1 MSKLEEQDGLQM
13 SFLDHLDELRSR
25 LIYSVVAIAIAFAIC
40 FYFSGRIY
48 NFLAGPVKE
57 QLQKASRKQKG
68 AIGQINFNQLN
79 EGEVVDYC
87 FPQETVINGARIAIG
102 STVPVKKVTKDN
114 EPRLV
119 LARPLIIGG
128 QPIAPDTSINDIL
141 KKGESRI
148 VYDDVTDKLT
158 VSNLTSPFMI
168 YMQVA
173 LYAAIAFAIP
183 FLLYQVW
190 AFISPGLYKHEKGY
204 VVPVLV
210 MSTVFFT
217 LGATFAYKI
226 AFPTACDFLLGWA
239 AEGGFITLLNAEEY
253 LNLIIMIML
262 GLGLVFQIP
271 TIAYILGR
279 IGLLTPRIM
288 LRYWRQAM
296 VVIAIVSAVLT
307 PTTDYVN
314 MLVFAAPM
322 VALYFLSVGIVWIFG
337 KSRRSDSEKL
347 TTLDL
352 LSVGIVWILGKLWR
366 GDNERAPALVRTEF
380 R

>member
-40 FYFSGRIY
+40 FYFSDRIY

-183 FLLYQVW
+183 FLLYQDW

-210 MSTVFFT
+210 MSTIFFT

-307 PTTDYVN
+307 PTTDYAN

-337 KSRRSDSEKL
+337 KSRRSANEQAPA
-347 TTLDL
+347 LDL
-352 LSVGIVWILGKLWR
+352 LSLGIVWIFGKSRR
-366 GDNERAPALVRTEF
+366 GASGGK
-380 R
+380 

>member
-25 LIYSVVAIAIAFAIC
+25 LIYSVAAIAIAFAIC

-48 NFLAGPVKE
+48 NFLAGPVKG
-57 QLQKASRKQKG
+57 QLQKASRQQKS
-68 AIGQINFNQLN
+68 ANGQINFNQLN
-79 EGEVVDYC
+79 EGEIVDYI

-102 STVPVKKVTKDN
+102 ATVPVKKITKDN

-119 LARPLIIGG
+119 LARPLIVGG

-141 KKGESRI
+141 KQGESRI
-148 VYDDVTDKLT
+148 VYDDVTDKLM
-158 VSNLTSPFMI
+158 VSSLTSPFMI

-183 FLLYQVW
+183 FLLYQIW
-190 AFISPGLYKHEKGY
+190 AFIS
-204 VVPVLV
+204 
-210 MSTVFFT
+210 TVFFA

-239 AEGGFITLLNAEEY
+239 AEGGFSTLLNAEEY

-322 VALYFLSVGIVWIFG
+322 VTLYFLSVGIVWIFG
-337 KSRRSDSEKL
+337 KSRRSNEV
-347 TTLDL
+347 TALDF
-352 LSVGIVWILGKLWR
+352 LSVGIVWIFGKSR
-366 GDNERAPALVRTEF
+366 RRDNEEVTALVRTEF

>member
-25 LIYSVVAIAIAFAIC
+25 LIYSVAAIAIAFAIC

-68 AIGQINFNQLN
+68 AIGQTNFNFNQLN

-87 FPQETVINGARIAIG
+87 FPQETIINGARIAIG
-102 STVPVKKVTKDN
+102 VTVPVKKITKDH

-119 LARPLIIGG
+119 LARPLIVGG
-128 QPIAPDTSINDIL
+128 RPIAPDTSINDIL
-141 KKGESRI
+141 KQGESRI
-148 VYDDVTDKLT
+148 VYDDVTDKLM
-158 VSNLTSPFMI
+158 VSSLTSPFMI

-190 AFISPGLYKHEKGY
+190 AFISPGLYKHERGY

-210 MSTVFFT
+210 MSTVFFA

-226 AFPTACDFLLGWA
+226 AFPTA
-239 AEGGFITLLNAEEY
+239 
-253 LNLIIMIML
+253 
-262 GLGLVFQIP
+262 
-271 TIAYILGR
+271 
-279 IGLLTPRIM
+279 
-288 LRYWRQAM
+288 
-296 VVIAIVSAVLT
+296 
-307 PTTDYVN
+307 
-314 MLVFAAPM
+314 
-322 VALYFLSVGIVWIFG
+322 
-337 KSRRSDSEKL
+337 
-347 TTLDL
+347 
-352 LSVGIVWILGKLWR
+352 
-366 GDNERAPALVRTEF
+366 
-380 R
+380 

>member
-25 LIYSVVAIAIAFAIC
+25 LIYSVAAIAIAFAIC
-40 FYFSGRIY
+40 FYFSDRIY
-48 NFLAGPVKE
+48 NFLAGPVKV

-68 AIGQINFNQLN
+68 ASGQINFNQLN
-79 EGEVVDYC
+79 EGEVVDYS

-102 STVPVKKVTKDN
+102 STVPVKKITKDN

-119 LARPLIIGG
+119 LARPLIVGG

-141 KKGESRI
+141 KQGESRI
-148 VYDDVTDKLT
+148 IYDDVTDRLI
-158 VSNLTSPFMI
+158 VSSLTSPFMI
-168 YMQVA
+168 YIQVA

-210 MSTVFFT
+210 MSTVFFA

-239 AEGGFITLLNAEEY
+239 AEGGFSTLLNAEEY

-288 LRYWRQAM
+288 LRYWRQAI

-322 VALYFLSVGIVWIFG
+322 VALYFLSIGIVWIFG
-337 KSRRSDSEKL
+337 KSRRSNEV
-347 TTLDL
+347 TALDF
-352 LSVGIVWILGKLWR
+352 LSVGIVWILGKSLR
-366 GDNERAPALVRTEF
+366 SDNKEVTALVRTEF

>member
-13 SFLDHLDELRSR
+13 AFLDHLDELRSR
-25 LIYSVVAIAIAFAIC
+25 LIYSVAAIAIAFAIC

-48 NFLAGPVKE
+48 NFLAAPVKE
-57 QLQKASRKQKG
+57 QLQKASRKQNG
-68 AIGQINFNQLN
+68 ASGQINFNQLN
-79 EGEVVDYC
+79 EGEVVDYS
-87 FPQETVINGARIAIG
+87 FPQEIVINGARIANG
-102 STVPVKKVTKDN
+102 STVPVKKITKDN

-119 LARPLIIGG
+119 LARPLIVGG
-128 QPIAPDTSINDIL
+128 QRIAPDTSINDIL
-141 KKGESRI
+141 KQGESRI
-148 VYDDVTDKLT
+148 IYDDITDKLT
-158 VSNLTSPFMI
+158 VSSLTSPFMI

-173 LYAAIAFAIP
+173 LYAAIAFVIP

-204 VVPVLV
+204 IVPVLV
-210 MSTVFFT
+210 MSTVFFA

-239 AEGGFITLLNAEEY
+239 TEGDLNTLLNAEEY

-288 LRYWRQAM
+288 LRYWRQAV
-296 VVIAIVSAVLT
+296 VVIAIVSGVLT
-307 PTTDYVN
+307 PTTDYAN

-337 KSRRSDSEKL
+337 KSRRSDNEKAPA
-347 TTLDL
+347 LDL
-352 LSVGIVWILGKLWR
+352 LMFGIVWIFGKSR
-366 GDNERAPALVRTEF
+366 RAASGGK
-380 R
+380 

>member
-1 MSKLEEQDGLQM
+1 MSKFEEQDGLQM

-25 LIYSVVAIAIAFAIC
+25 LIYSVAAIAIAFAIC
-40 FYFSGRIY
+40 FYFSDRIY

-68 AIGQINFNQLN
+68 ANIQIDFNKLN
-79 EGEVVDYC
+79 EGEVVDYS
-87 FPQETVINGARIAIG
+87 FPRETVINGARIAIG
-102 STVPVKKVTKDN
+102 AIVPVRKITKDN
-114 EPRLV
+114 QPMLA
-119 LARPLIIGG
+119 LARPLIVGG

-141 KKGESRI
+141 KQGESRI
-148 VYDDVTDKLT
+148 IYDDVTGKLT
-158 VSNLTSPFMI
+158 VSSLTSPFMI
-168 YMQVA
+168 NMQVA

-190 AFISPGLYKHEKGY
+190 AFISPGLYKHERGY

-210 MSTVFFT
+210 MSTVFFA
-217 LGATFAYKI
+217 LGATFAYRI
-226 AFPTACDFLLGWA
+226 AFPAACDFLLNWA
-239 AEGGFITLLNAEEY
+239 AESDFNTLLNAEEY

-296 VVIAIVSAVLT
+296 VGIAIVSALLT
-307 PTTDYVN
+307 PTTDYAS

-337 KSRRSDSEKL
+337 KSRRNNGA
-347 TTLDL
+347 TTLDFL
-352 LSVGIVWILGKLWR
+352 CIGVVWIFSKSR
-366 GDNERAPALVRTEF
+366 RSDNKELSALVRTEF

>member
-25 LIYSVVAIAIAFAIC
+25 LIYSVAAIAIAFAIC

-68 AIGQINFNQLN
+68 AIGQINFNQLS

-102 STVPVKKVTKDN
+102 VTVPVKKITKDN

-119 LARPLIIGG
+119 LARPLIVGG

-141 KKGESRI
+141 KQGESRI
-148 VYDDVTDKLT
+148 IYDDVTDKLM
-158 VSNLTSPFMI
+158 VSSLTSPFMI
-168 YMQVA
+168 YIQVA

-190 AFISPGLYKHEKGY
+190 AFISPGLYKREKGY
-204 VVPVLV
+204 VVPALV
-210 MSTVFFT
+210 MSTVFFA

-239 AEGGFITLLNAEEY
+239 AEGGFSTLLNAEEY
-253 LNLIIMIML
+253 LNLIIMIMF

-288 LRYWRQAM
+288 LKYWRQAM

-337 KSRRSDSEKL
+337 KPRRSNQAPL
-347 TTLDL
+347 LDF
-352 LSVGIVWILGKLWR
+352 LSIGIVWIFGKLR
-366 GDNERAPALVRTEF
+366 RSNEAPALVRTEF

>member
-1 MSKLEEQDGLQM
+1 MSKLEEQDSLQM

-25 LIYSVVAIAIAFAIC
+25 LIYSVAAIAIAFAIC

-57 QLQKASRKQKG
+57 QLQKASRKQKS
-68 AIGQINFNQLN
+68 ANGQINFNQLN
-79 EGEVVDYC
+79 EGEIVDYI

-102 STVPVKKVTKDN
+102 ATVPVKKITKDN

-119 LARPLIIGG
+119 LARPLIVGG

-141 KKGESRI
+141 KQGESRI
-148 VYDDVTDKLT
+148 VYDDVTDKLM
-158 VSNLTSPFMI
+158 VSSLTSPFMI

-183 FLLYQVW
+183 FLLYQIW

-204 VVPVLV
+204 VVPVLA
-210 MSTVFFT
+210 MSTVFFA

-239 AEGGFITLLNAEEY
+239 AEGGFSTLLNAEEY

-337 KSRRSDSEKL
+337 KSRRSNEV
-347 TTLDL
+347 TALDF
-352 LSVGIVWILGKLWR
+352 LSVGIVWIFGKSR
-366 GDNERAPALVRTEF
+366 RRDNEEATALVRTEF

>member
-1 MSKLEEQDGLQM
+1 MNKLEEQDGLQM

-25 LIYSVVAIAIAFAIC
+25 LIYSVAAIAIAFAIC
-40 FYFSGRIY
+40 FYFSGRIF

-57 QLQKASRKQKG
+57 QLQKASRRQNS
-68 AIGQINFNQLN
+68 ANGQINFNQLN
-79 EGEVVDYC
+79 EGEVVDYI
-87 FPQETVINGARIAIG
+87 FPQETVIYGARIAIG
-102 STVPVKKVTKDN
+102 ATVPVKKITKNN

-119 LARPLIIGG
+119 LARTLIVGG
-128 QPIAPDTSINDIL
+128 QPIAPDTSITDIL
-141 KKGESRI
+141 KYGESRM
-148 VYDDVTDKLT
+148 VYDDITDKLM

-173 LYAAIAFAIP
+173 LYAALAFVIP

-210 MSTVFFT
+210 MSTFFFA

-226 AFPTACDFLLGWA
+226 AFPTACDFLLSWA
-239 AEGGFITLLNAEEY
+239 AESGFSTLINAEEY

-271 TIAYILGR
+271 TIAYLLGR

-288 LRYWRQAM
+288 LRYWRQAI

-337 KSRRSDSEKL
+337 KSRRINEV
-347 TTLDL
+347 TALDF
-352 LSVGIVWILGKLWR
+352 LSVGIAWIFSKSR
-366 GDNERAPALVRTEF
+366 RNNNEGMASLIRTVF

>member
-13 SFLDHLDELRSR
+13 AFLDHLDELRSR
-25 LIYSVVAIAIAFAIC
+25 LISSVAAIAIAFAIC
-40 FYFSGRIY
+40 FYFSGQIY
-48 NFLAGPVKE
+48 DFLAGPVKE

-68 AIGQINFNQLN
+68 ASAQINFNQLN
-79 EGEVVDYC
+79 EGEVVDYS

-102 STVPVKKVTKDN
+102 ATIPVKKTTKDN

-119 LARPLIIGG
+119 LARPLIVGG
-128 QPIAPDTSINDIL
+128 QRIAPDTSIIDIL
-141 KKGESRI
+141 KQGESRI
-148 VYDDVTDKLT
+148 IYDDVTDKLM
-158 VSNLTSPFMI
+158 VSSLTSPFMI

-173 LYAAIAFAIP
+173 LYAAIAFVIP
-183 FLLYQVW
+183 FLFYQVW
-190 AFISPGLYKHEKGY
+190 AFISPGLYKHEKRY
-204 VVPVLV
+204 IVPVLF
-210 MSTVFFT
+210 MSTVFFA

-239 AEGGFITLLNAEEY
+239 SEGGWVTLLNAEEY

-296 VVIAIVSAVLT
+296 VVIAIVSALLT

-337 KSRRSDSEKL
+337 KSRRSDNEKASA
-347 TTLDL
+347 LDL
-352 LSVGIVWILGKLWR
+352 LSLGVVWIFGKSRR
-366 GDNERAPALVRTEF
+366 GASGGK
-380 R
+380 